1 MTAADLRD
9 SFGRPLR
16 DLRISVTDRCN
27 FRCTYCMPKEIF
39 GKDFPFMP
47 KDNIMTF
54 EEIDR
59 LAGIFISLGV
69 KKIRLTGGEPLL
81 RRNIHQLISM
91 LSLRDVEVAMTTNG
105 VLLPRYAPSLSAAGL
120 DRITVSLD
128 ALDESTFAT
137 ITDSGH
143 TVAAVLAGIEAA
155 ESVGLGPIKINTVV
169 KRDINE
175 DEILQ
180 LVERFSDRDI
190 AVRFIEY
197 MDVGNSNGW
206 SMDDV
211 VSAEE
216 IREAIGDL
224 SEIPANNPSD
234 VSKNYRLPNGGEV
247 GIISSVTEP
256 FCNECTRARISSDGK
271 LFTCLFS
278 NRGLDILSLMRDGK
292 DDTEISN
299 TIKQIWKSRDDR
311 YSEIRS
317 HKSSIADRVE
327 MSYIGG

>member
-1 MTAADLRD
+1 M
-9 SFGRPLR
+9 R

-27 FRCTYCMPKEIF
+27 FRCKYCMPKEVF

-47 KDNIMTF
+47 RENLMTF

-59 LAGIFISLGV
+59 IAGIFISLGV

-81 RRNIHQLISM
+81 RRNLPELVSM
-91 LSLRDVEVAMTTNG
+91 LSMRGAEIAMTTNG
-105 VLLPRYAPSLSAAGL
+105 VLLPRYAPALSAAGL
-120 DRITVSLD
+120 DRVTVSLD
-128 ALDESTFAT
+128 AIDESTFAA

-169 KRDINE
+169 KRNSNE
-175 DEILQ
+175 NEILDII
-180 LVERFSDRDI
+180 ERFSSRDI

-197 MDVGNSNGW
+197 MDVGTTNGW
-206 SMDDV
+206 SLDEV
-211 VSAEE
+211 VSASE
-216 IREAIGDL
+216 IRDIIGDF
-224 SEIPANNPSD
+224 EKITPENKSD
-234 VSKNYRLPNGGEV
+234 VAKRYKLPNGGEV

-256 FCNECTRARISSDGK
+256 FCNDCTRARLSSDGR

-278 NRGLDILSLMRDGK
+278 NKGLDLLSPIRDGAT
-292 DDTEISN
+292 DDHITDLIREHWN
-299 TIKQIWKSRDDR
+299 ARKDR
-311 YSEIRS
+311 YSEERALHS
-317 HKSSIADRVE
+317 TKKKEKVE